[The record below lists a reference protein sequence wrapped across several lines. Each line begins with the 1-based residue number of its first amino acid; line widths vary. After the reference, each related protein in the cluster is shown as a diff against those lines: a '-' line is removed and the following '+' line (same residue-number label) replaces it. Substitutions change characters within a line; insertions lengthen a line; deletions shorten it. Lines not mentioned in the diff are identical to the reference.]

1 VKSEDPDLDSQKEAV
16 FVAHVKQDVLKLATR
31 SPLDSA
37 RAELSKKTNAVNRKE
52 QLMVGVIESDCRETL
67 LRFKRSKKAFGA
79 HIEDRLL
86 AISEKGLQT
95 AHCGPMRFLPGDSF
109 FNKWQVPLVQ
119 VNLMP
124 QMEELMYDK
133 LFESEVQ
140 TDRLEQDP
148 GEDDGYDASSECQV
162 KHVIPFPHEF
172 HPLLTK
178 EEIHIFKADVVFDL
192 AVGSG
197 YRLLAVIEMNLK
209 GVGCCRNQAQKEWVY
224 SNLVRWVREKRL
236 INFIPP
242 PKPPE
247 IIEYERKNLN
257 SSRVS
262 NLAVA
267 NSESAAIQTPS
278 PSPSPAPAQSQIP
291 TTPVAGNRSLLSA
304 FGGIAM

>member
-1 VKSEDPDLDSQKEAV
+1 
-16 FVAHVKQDVLKLATR
+16 
-31 SPLDSA
+31 
-37 RAELSKKTNAVNRKE
+37 
-52 QLMVGVIESDCRETL
+52 
-67 LRFKRSKKAFGA
+67 
-79 HIEDRLL
+79 
-86 AISEKGLQT
+86 
-95 AHCGPMRFLPGDSF
+95 
-109 FNKWQVPLVQ
+109 
-119 VNLMP
+119 MP
-124 QMEELMYDK
+124 QMDELMYDK
-133 LFESEVQ
+133 LFESEIQ

-236 INFIPP
+236 VNFIPP
-242 PKPPE
+242 TKPPE
-247 IIEYERKNLN
+247 IIEYERRNLN
-257 SSRVS
+257 NSCVSSPS
-262 NLAVA
+262 LAVPNPTA
-267 NSESAAIQTPS
+267 TLT
-278 PSPSPAPAQSQIP
+278 PSPAPAQSQIP
-291 TTPVAGNRSLLSA
+291 TTPVAGPRSLLSA